1 MSHVLSKIVAE
12 KHLSAFFKGN
22 GANVAKIAPEM
33 AVKLA
38 VNDRLKSLV
47 AEDPENM
54 SLKQRLACG
63 AISGAVAQGLF
74 FPLEVVRTRLAVG
87 RAGEYTGILQV
98 SCKAR
103 CEMGS
108 RECYMFNNGF
118 SSDHCL
124 LFVAGTH
131 ILRA

>member
-1 MSHVLSKIVAE
+1 MTHVLSKIIAE
-12 KHLSAFFKGN
+12 KHISAFFKGN

-38 VNDRLKSLV
+38 INDRLKTLV

-54 SLKQRLACG
+54 SLMQRLTCG

-87 RAGEYTGILQV
+87 RPGEYRGILQV
-98 SCKAR
+98 SCKAD
-103 CEMGS
+103 
-108 RECYMFNNGF
+108 RERG
-118 SSDHCL
+118 
-124 LFVAGTH
+124 
-131 ILRA
+131 R